1 VSEPRLEWV
10 NDERDGWRAKV
21 GRFHLLAWCHI
32 PNHGYWE
39 VVGDRNGIVIA
50 RIREPD
56 SMTVEDCKLAAED
69 ALRSLLIEALVP
81 FASEPLP
88 HGYTVREIDESEAGE
103 EAPLV
108 MLSDECTDE
117 VFTCEDAEAIGVALI
132 AAAHASRH
140 HGKAGGG

>member
-1 VSEPRLEWV
+1 VSGLRLEWTANGFGEWTATAGALRV
-10 NDERDGWRAKV
+10 RVDEDGWWSVDGLKRST
-21 GRFHLLAWCHI
+21 
-32 PNHGYWE
+32 
-39 VVGDRNGIVIA
+39 
-50 RIREPD
+50 PD
-56 SMTVEDCKLAAED
+56 TQSTTLVDAQFAAES
-69 ALRSLLIEALVP
+69 ACRSLLIEALVP